1 MNLSSDQTEKNYTV
15 FGEETE
21 FYGELKF
28 TDNLEIAGTFEGTID
43 ATGNLEFA
51 KTAKCVVDNIKAD
64 SVVING
70 SVSGN
75 IYANTSIDMQS
86 GSKIVGDITT
96 KELRIDDGVDFTGKV
111 TMLDHELNLDIF
123 SYAASDFKNVLMS
136 ASDDNEEN

>member
-1 MNLSSDQTEKNYTV
+1 M
-15 FGEETE
+15 
-21 FYGELKF
+21 LKF

-51 KTAKCVVDNIKAD
+51 KTAKCSVDNIKAD

-70 SVSGN
+70 VVNGN

-86 GSKIVGDITT
+86 GSKIVGDVTT

-111 TMLDHELNLDIF
+111 TMLDRELNLDIF

-136 ASDDNEEN
+136 ASDDNAEE

>member
-1 MNLSSDQTEKNYTV
+1 MSSDQTEKNYTV

-21 FYGELKF
+21 FYGVLKF

-86 GSKIVGDITT
+86 GSKIVGDVTT
-96 KELRIDDGVDFTGKV
+96 KELRIDDGDRKSVV
-111 TMLDHELNLDIF
+111 
-123 SYAASDFKNVLMS
+123 
-136 ASDDNEEN
+136 